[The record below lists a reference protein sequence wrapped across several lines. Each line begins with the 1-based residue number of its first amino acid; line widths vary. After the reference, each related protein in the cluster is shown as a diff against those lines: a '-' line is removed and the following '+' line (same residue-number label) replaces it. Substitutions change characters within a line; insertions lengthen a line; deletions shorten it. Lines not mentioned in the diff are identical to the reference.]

1 MTFKSII
8 DEIENN
14 LKKILDDMSIF
25 NVKFSVE
32 PAKPGFGD
40 VSSNVSFLLSKQLK
54 KSPKDI
60 AEIISKKYM
69 HFSKMLVLK
78 SEAHLSGY
86 LNFYADW
93 TKLSQLIISE
103 SYLDTF
109 GDVDVGHNSTIV
121 IEHTSVNPNKAL
133 HIGHIR
139 NIIIGD
145 TVSRILEKAN
155 YNVNVLNYI
164 DDSGLQ
170 VADIIVGFKH
180 FGFSL
185 EPPNDKKFD
194 HYCGDDVY
202 VKTTEK
208 YDADPSLEEIRKSVL
223 KELEDGTSET
233 AKFADKIT
241 KRVLSS
247 QLETCW
253 NLGVFYD
260 CLNFESQIIRSGLW
274 SKIFEKLKEMN
285 LIEFENDG
293 KNAGCWVIRG
303 EDKEEDKVIVRSNGT
318 ATYIAKDIPYA
329 AWKLGL
335 LEDPFNYEK
344 YEKEQPNSRILWQTT
359 LDESIFPSQKF
370 TGEKVI
376 TIIDSRQARLQKII
390 TTLMGKLKS
399 VLFLKLTVLCSECL
413 KKSYIPNPSGKRFD
427 ECDLSAEKCPNC
439 NFIGKLTSFPDPL
452 ADLMADA
459 YAHLGYESVTLSSET
474 AKTIGLDTGGKQ
486 AQMSGRKGLY
496 VNADSVYDL
505 LKEKTMEET
514 QKRHSEMDISEIETI
529 AHSVSVGTLRY
540 EMIKQDLDKIITF
553 DLTKSLSLEGDT
565 STYIQ
570 YSHARASRILEKSEY
585 ASSIDVDFSLLSKKS
600 ELELVKIIGL
610 FGINVMDAAN
620 NLSPKVIARY
630 CHDLAVSFNSFY
642 EHVKV
647 LGIGDEKLEK
657 SRLCLVNSFK
667 MTLVKSLNLLGITAS
682 DRM

>member
-1 MTFKSII
+1 MTFKSIL

-14 LKKILDDMSIF
+14 LNKILSDLSISD
-25 NVKFSVE
+25 VKFSVE

-40 VSSNVSFLLSKQLK
+40 VSSNISYLLAKQLK

-60 AEIISKKYM
+60 AQMLSEKY
-69 HFSKMLVLK
+69 SDCTNTLVLK
-78 SEAHLSGY
+78 SEAHPSGY
-86 LNFYADW
+86 LNFYANWD
-93 TKLSQLIISE
+93 KLSQLILSE
-103 SYLDTF
+103 SYLDTC
-109 GDVDVGHNSTIV
+109 GDVDIGNDSTV
-121 IEHTSVNPNKAL
+121 VVEHTSVNPNKAL

-145 TVSRILEKAN
+145 TISRILQKAK
-155 YNVNVLNYI
+155 YKVNVLNYI

-180 FGFSL
+180 FGYSQ
-185 EPPNDKKFD
+185 ESPNGKKFD

-208 YDADPSLEEIRKSVL
+208 YEADPSLEEIRKNVL
-223 KELEDGTSET
+223 KELEEGDSET

-241 KRVLSS
+241 RQVLAG

-253 NLGVFYD
+253 NLGVTYD

-274 SKIFEKLKEMN
+274 SKIFEKLKEMK
-285 LIEFENDG
+285 LVEFENEG
-293 KNAGCWVIRG
+293 KNGGCWVIRG
-303 EDKEEDKVIVRSNGT
+303 EGKEEDKVIVRSNGT

-344 YEKEQPNSRILWQTT
+344 YAPEQPDSRVLWQTT
-359 LDESIFPSQKF
+359 LNQTNPISKNF
-370 TGEKVI
+370 TGEKVV
-376 TIIDSRQARLQKII
+376 TVIDSRQARLQKII
-390 TTLMGKLKS
+390 TTLMGKFKS
-399 VLFLKLTVLCSECL
+399 
-413 KKSYIPNPSGKRFD
+413 IP
-427 ECDLSAEKCPNC
+427 
-439 NFIGKLTSFPDPL
+439 
-452 ADLMADA
+452 DA
-459 YAHLGYESVTLSSET
+459 YNHLGYESVTLSSET
-474 AKTIGLDTGGKQ
+474 AKTLGLDTDGKQ
-486 AQMSGRKGLY
+486 TQMSGRKGLY
-496 VNADSVYDL
+496 VNADSVYEI
-505 LKEKTMEET
+505 LKNKTKDET
-514 QKRHSEMDISEIETI
+514 KKRHPEMNDSEIDSI

-565 STYIQ
+565 APYIQ
-570 YSHARASRILEKSEY
+570 YTHARASRILEKSGRTPT
-585 ASSIDVDFSLLSKKS
+585 IVVDFSLLKEKS
-600 ELELVKIIGL
+600 ELDLIKNIGL
-610 FGINVMDAAN
+610 FNLQVRDATN

-630 CHDLAVSFNSFY
+630 CHDLAVAFNSFY
-642 EHVKV
+642 EKSKV
-647 LGIGDEKLEK
+647 LDLGDVELEN

-667 MTLVKSLNLLGITAS
+667 IVLEKALDLLGINAP